1 MIFKHVYW
9 YMQQISGEHLQ
20 DHWSSGLRMSVIL
33 PFSRQDSQGI
43 GPLRDPHTNE
53 VLTSNT
59 DKANLINDHLQS
71 VFTPV
76 SPLGLNQLSDSAILE
91 GLAKGTLDLQKDL
104 SNLEAWESEWLM
116 AFNPDKC
123 EVIRITKKHKPFIFD
138 YKLHNK
144 TLQTTKN
151 AKYLGLN
158 ISDDLSW
165 TKHINQTTAKGNNT
179 LKFIK
184 RNIQTH
190 NIRIKETAYK
200 TYVRPL
206 LEYSSSVWDPWQK
219 KYIEQL
225 EMVQHR
231 AVRYI
236 LNAYA
241 STSSVT
247 EMLKKLSLP
256 TLKTR
261 RKISSLVMLYKIQS
275 GLVRIPLPPYIT
287 PTMRNRLS
295 IPYSRINAHLY
306 SFFPRTA
313 RLWNNLPPDL
323 ISCPDLESFRAGLAS
338 HLL

>member
-1 MIFKHVYW
+1 MY
-9 YMQQISGEHLQ
+9 
-20 DHWSSGLRMSVIL
+20 
-33 PFSRQDSQGI
+33 
-43 GPLRDPHTNE
+43 
-53 VLTSNT
+53 
-59 DKANLINDHLQS
+59 INDMPETIKSNIRLFADDTIMYLTIS
-71 VFTPV
+71 
-76 SPLGLNQLSDSAILE
+76 NLSDC
-91 GLAKGTLDLQKDL
+91 LDLQKDL

-236 LNAYA
+236 LNDYA

-323 ISCPDLESFRAGLAS
+323 INRPDLESFRAGLAS
-338 HLL
+338 HLF

>member
-1 MIFKHVYW
+1 M
-9 YMQQISGEHLQ
+9 
-20 DHWSSGLRMSVIL
+20 
-33 PFSRQDSQGI
+33 
-43 GPLRDPHTNE
+43 
-53 VLTSNT
+53 
-59 DKANLINDHLQS
+59 
-71 VFTPV
+71 
-76 SPLGLNQLSDSAILE
+76 
-91 GLAKGTLDLQKDL
+91 
-104 SNLEAWESEWLM
+104 
-116 AFNPDKC
+116 
-123 EVIRITKKHKPFIFD
+123 
-138 YKLHNK
+138 
-144 TLQTTKN
+144 
-151 AKYLGLN
+151 N

-236 LNAYA
+236 LNDYA

-295 IPYSRINAHLY
+295 IPYSSINAHLY

-323 ISCPDLESFRAGLAS
+323 INCPDLESFRAGLAS
-338 HLL
+338 HLF